1 MNPVDVV
8 VGEDDAESIEPIER
22 PLSNKLKNADR
33 CDTCGAQAFVWA
45 IMPDSDAGLMYCGHH
60 FNKYEAKLREV
71 AIDIFDERYKI
82 NEKPSASS
90 PD

>member
-1 MNPVDVV
+1 MQMELTEELEGLEDEPV
-8 VGEDDAESIEPIER
+8 R
-22 PLSNKLKNADR
+22 PLSNRLTNADR

-45 IMPDSDAGLMYCGHH
+45 TIPGSVHGLMYCGHH

-71 AIDIFDERYKI
+71 AIDITDERYKI
-82 NEKPSASS
+82 NVKASASS